1 MAELE
6 TELVALETAKP
17 NTTEKPQ
24 RVGGGGGG
32 RQRVK
37 ARQKSQ
43 STKEPV
49 WLSESLLMCYMRTY
63 LQCNILGF
71 L

>member
-1 MAELE
+1 VAELE

-17 NTTEKPQ
+17 NTGEKPQ

-49 WLSESLLMCYMRTY
+49 
-63 LQCNILGF
+63 
-71 L
+71 